1 MKLFNVSLFTLLSF
15 NLVFSQSQSYSVK
28 YRQILNLTPNVS
40 ADSTGEE
47 VTLLHKGNTSFYVR
61 NRIESDTIKDDRIVT
76 IKDDANP
83 LDRRRIRKDRTGIGV
98 YKDFDSSKLIIRE
111 LVGKSPYLITESFPK
126 FDWHIEPDKKN
137 IGGFDCQKATVTH
150 KGRQYTAWFTTKIPS
165 SDGPWKFY
173 GLPGLILEIKDS
185 ERKVEFVFTSISFDK
200 DINFIKPVVGVQM
213 SSEEELKTL
222 RRKLTEDIV
231 RKAQSGAPKSSNVT
245 ITISQPELIEKIN

>member
-1 MKLFNVSLFTLLSF
+1 MKSVFLIILTFTSLNSVFT
-15 NLVFSQSQSYSVK
+15 QSSYAVK
-28 YRQILNLTPNVS
+28 YRQILNLTPNIS
-40 ADSTGEE
+40 PDSTGEE
-47 VTLLHKGNTSFYVR
+47 VTLLHKGNVSFYVR
-61 NRIESDTIKDDRIVT
+61 NRIESDTIKDDRIIT
-76 IKDDANP
+76 IKDDTNP
-83 LDRRRIRKDRTGIGV
+83 LDRRRTRKDRTGIGV
-98 YKDFDSSKLIIRE
+98 YKDFDSSTLIIRE
-111 LVGKSPYLITESFPK
+111 LVGKSAYLITESLPK

-213 SSEEELKTL
+213 SSEEELKLFKGKIDEDFL
-222 RRKLTEDIV
+222 RKVE
-231 RKAQSGAPKSSNVT
+231 SNAPKGGRMTYT
-245 ITISQPELIEKIN
+245 IHAPELIEKNE